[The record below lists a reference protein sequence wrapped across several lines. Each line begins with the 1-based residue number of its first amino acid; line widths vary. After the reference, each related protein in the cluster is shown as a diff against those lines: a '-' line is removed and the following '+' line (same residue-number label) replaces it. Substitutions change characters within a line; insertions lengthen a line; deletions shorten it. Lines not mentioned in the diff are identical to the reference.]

1 MVDLHIRQQTR
12 LHSIVDSSPQT
23 GRRHVWSKDLHGDRG
38 RRPTSTTSLK
48 VLWCKLLS
56 TSRWAHLSGPTLL
69 YMPPLDC
76 KREGTHAAWGQPRSD
91 SSTPTLK
98 HSIYTIH
105 SGCGVLC
112 SGGSNHSKFS
122 CGLMLIIPVR
132 KTTKPLLRVRIRTDA
147 FRPSTRVFHFNN
159 YV

>member
-1 MVDLHIRQQTR
+1 VVDLHICQQTR

-48 VLWCKLLS
+48 VLWCKLLN
-56 TSRWAHLSGPTLL
+56 TSRWAHLSGPTPL

-76 KREGTHAAWGQPRSD
+76 KREGHTLHGGQPRSY

-98 HSIYTIH
+98 HSINTIH
-105 SGCGVLC
+105 NGCGVLC
-112 SGGSNHSKFS
+112 SGGSNHSIFS
-122 CGLMLIIPVR
+122 CGLMLIISVR
-132 KTTKPLLRVRIRTDA
+132 KTTKPLLHVRIRTDA
-147 FRPSTRVFHFNN
+147 FRP
-159 YV
+159 